1 MAGSTSKRALPSRS
15 LDELVELFDTHDMGE
30 DWEEMPEAQFEI
42 DIKKS
47 THLVAIDEKLL
58 DQLSEI
64 AKSKYLSAEALI
76 H

>member
-30 DWEEMPEAQFEI
+30 YGEEMPEAQFEI
-42 DIKKS
+42 DIKKN

-64 AKSKYLSAEALI
+64 AKSKHLSAEALI